1 MSMDDDEYLRRALE
15 ENFHLNEQHERQLE
29 ESRRFHRDLNERA
42 LRVSRADAERA
53 RQAAREED
61 DQLMMAIERS
71 QAEERA
77 RARRLQ
83 AERQRLLQMDREFG
97 SGPGQRVGDSAAR
110 ANSRSLRNNEDGVR
124 GNTGSTRAR
133 SATGTQPGCGNQR
146 PRRQST
152 ASSTVPQTDRRDA
165 THGNSGP
172 ARSRSATTHQEDNSL
187 SGSRARQ
194 PRLQDTVPS
203 HLPQASTS
211 RASTPFRANS
221 ARESLARRISS
232 IAAPYT
238 TRRHSHHQ
246 PGFSNPPIIPQP
258 AHSPAMYSLSEILA
272 RSRIDAFP
280 TGSFFPAD
288 ADPAFDAALQAA
300 INDSADQ
307 ARDEEEEAVQR
318 SRGIPTYEEACSMPR
333 YRPPRGA
340 RYVFQGPKEVYVE
353 TGGEGEGMRVKV
365 VGDMDLGEALRVANQ
380 NFGQRTGQGRW
391 QW

>member
-15 ENFHLNEQHERQLE
+15 ENYHLNEQHERQLE

-97 SGPGQRVGDSAAR
+97 SGPGQR
-110 ANSRSLRNNEDGVR
+110 
-124 GNTGSTRAR
+124 
-133 SATGTQPGCGNQR
+133 R
-146 PRRQST
+146 P
-152 ASSTVPQTDRRDA
+152 STVQDPPQ
-165 THGNSGP
+165 S
-172 ARSRSATTHQEDNSL
+172 HQEDNSL
-187 SGSRARQ
+187 KC
-194 PRLQDTVPS
+194 
-203 HLPQASTS
+203 
-211 RASTPFRANS
+211 
-221 ARESLARRISS
+221 
-232 IAAPYT
+232 
-238 TRRHSHHQ
+238 
-246 PGFSNPPIIPQP
+246 
-258 AHSPAMYSLSEILA
+258 PAMYSLSEILA

-280 TGSFFPAD
+280 TGPFFPAD

-380 NFGQRTGQGRW
+380 NFGQRPGQGRR